1 MKKIFVPAILA
12 LGLFAVSC
20 EDKLDI
26 PQKGVTST
34 IEYYSSDAEA
44 ASALANMYAQ
54 YIENVCGTEGIDNP
68 EQVILNYAADDVLA
82 AGSGFTDHDAF
93 RIFDEFQYDE
103 EKEEYVSVADEDIGL
118 QSGTKQMPL
127 YFKADN
133 MLEFANREEIRKYW
147 IENVQG

>member
-44 ASALANMYAQ
+44 ASALTNMYAQ

-93 RIFDEFQYDE
+93 RIFDECQYDE
-103 EKEEYVSVADEDIGL
+103 ASATL
-118 QSGTKQMPL
+118 QS
-127 YFKADN
+127 A
-133 MLEFANREEIRKYW
+133 
-147 IENVQG
+147 